1 MRTNDSRGWEWSR
14 IQKATLARNRR
25 DNDGQCQRQFDGC
38 LGQATTVNHIL
49 ERVNGGGD
57 GPHNLEA
64 VCDACH
70 YRLTTALV
78 QSRAATR
85 RQNAKA
91 AKRRNH
97 PGRKDRH
104 E

>member
-1 MRTNDSRGWEWSR
+1 MRTNDNNGWDWR
-14 IQKATLARNRR
+14 TIQRATLASNRR
-25 DNDGQCQRQFDGC
+25 DNDGRCRRQFDGC

-57 GPHNLEA
+57 EPDNLEA
-64 VCDACH
+64 VCEACH
-70 YRLTTALV
+70 YRLTTTLV
-78 QSRAATR
+78 QSRAAMR

-91 AKRRNH
+91 ARRRNH